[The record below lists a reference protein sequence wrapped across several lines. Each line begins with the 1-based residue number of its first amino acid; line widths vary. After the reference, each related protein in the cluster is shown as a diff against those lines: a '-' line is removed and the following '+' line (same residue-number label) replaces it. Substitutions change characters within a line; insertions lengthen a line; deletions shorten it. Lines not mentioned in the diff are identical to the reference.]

1 MKKFVLFFVVILF
14 FAFLVKGQSS
24 LEKQKSVF
32 TTKAKLNKELEKETL
47 SLAKGLLREIR
58 KSQRAYSNAIKKA
71 MRTKIKNPEDEFL
84 LAKLLVGSGLILE
97 TKINADILALQ
108 LILTQLNNETDVRTD
123 KIQKVFEEICLRQKI
138 NIQQLKI
145 LGKLVE
151 S

>member
-1 MKKFVLFFVVILF
+1 LKKFVLFFVVILF